1 MNSAKVIVYY
11 DGLCVLCS
19 REIEH
24 YRRSRGADLINF
36 VDICAPGFDAGAH
49 GVDPKAVHRVMHVKR
64 ADGTLAT
71 EVDAFIAIWT
81 TLPGYW
87 LLARIARLGF
97 VRFFL
102 NIGYHLFVRVRPY
115 LPRRSAD
122 IYACAASPYC
132 DLPNQKKADE
142 QTKWS

>member
-1 MNSAKVIVYY
+1 MNSAKVTVYY

-19 REIEH
+19 REIDH
-24 YRRSRGADLINF
+24 YRRSRGANLINF
-36 VDICAPGFDAGAH
+36 VDICAPGFDPDAH

-71 EVDAFIAIWT
+71 EVEAFIAIWT

-87 LLARIARLGF
+87 LLARVARLGF

-122 IYACAASPYC
+122 IYACADSPYC
-132 DLPNQKKADE
+132 DVSDPKKASE
-142 QTKWS
+142 PTKKS

>member
-1 MNSAKVIVYY
+1 MNNTKVTVFY

-36 VDICAPGFDAGAH
+36 VDICAPGFDPASH

-122 IYACAASPYC
+122 VYACADSPYC
-132 DLPNQKKADE
+132 DVSYQKKSEGPA
-142 QTKWS
+142 KKA

>member
-1 MNSAKVIVYY
+1 MSAAKVIVYY

-36 VDICAPGFDAGAH
+36 VDICAPGFDPASH

-87 LLARIARLGF
+87 LLARIARFGL

-102 NIGYHLFVRVRPY
+102 NIGYQLFVRVRPY
-115 LPRRSAD
+115 LPRRSSD
-122 IYACAASPYC
+122 IYACADSPYC
-132 DLPNQKKADE
+132 DVPDQKNSNEISK
-142 QTKWS
+142 KS